1 MGDGSWH
8 HVVLTVD
15 ERYVRLYIDGSL
27 NEIIGAGHI
36 WVTKV
41 LQSDA
46 DLIIGG
52 KNLKGYLD
60 EMSFYNKLLTPSE
73 IQDLYNSY

>member
-27 NEIIGAGHI
+27 NEIMGAGHI

-52 KNLKGYLD
+52 KN
-60 EMSFYNKLLTPSE
+60 
-73 IQDLYNSY
+73 